1 MRQSIKA
8 KFVLKVGSETKLLS
22 EQIPLMLCD
31 GDLCVYTAGGSLSSV
46 TLATHKNL
54 PGVEVE
60 QQLDQLLALRK
71 YQDAFSLCKAL
82 NQETHWIK
90 LGESCLSDL
99 DITFALKVFRK
110 LGHAA
115 MVDF

>member
-1 MRQSIKA
+1 M
-8 KFVLKVGSETKLLS
+8 LKVGTETRLLS

-31 GDLCVYTAGGSLSSV
+31 GDLCVYSAGGSLSSV

-54 PGVEVE
+54 PGIEIE

-71 YQDAFSLCKAL
+71 YQDAWSLCKVL
-82 NQETHWIK
+82 NQESHWMK
-90 LGESCLSDL
+90 LGEACLSDL
-99 DITFALKVFRK
+99 DVTFALKVYRK

-115 MVDF
+115 MVTFF